1 MSCAP
6 RPVYTWKAM
15 HMIRWFSSRLLI
27 ASSVLAFTAGS
38 AWADRVQVY
47 SIQGADCATCGEKIR
62 TALKKA
68 KGVKKTEFD
77 IRKVELTVEM
87 EDGVPDSVVL
97 AAAEKVG
104 LRAIVGAG
112 QGAYLPKEAYPA
124 GADVLEL
131 NKDGESV
138 GPLDALRVAGK
149 FTVFDVYADWCGPCR
164 DVDKKLREIVSK
176 REDVA
181 VRKLNVVDFDSPLA
195 KDLNI
200 EMLPHVVVYTPE
212 GKKTEIRGAQLAKI
226 DKALKKR

>member
-1 MSCAP
+1 VRVTFAF
-6 RPVYTWKAM
+6 T
-15 HMIRWFSSRLLI
+15 SRLI
-27 ASSVLAFTAGS
+27 AAVCLLLLAVAS
-38 AWADRVQVY
+38 ARADRVQVY

-62 TALKKA
+62 TALKKV

-77 IRKVELTVEM
+77 IHKVELTVEM

-112 QGAYLPKEAYPA
+112 QGAYLPKETYPA

-164 DVDKKLREIVSK
+164 DVDARLRQIVSK
-176 REDVA
+176 RPDVA

-195 KDLNI
+195 KDLAI
-200 EMLPHVVVYTPE
+200 DMLPYVVVYTPE
-212 GKKTEIRGAQLAKI
+212 GKKTEIHGAELGKI